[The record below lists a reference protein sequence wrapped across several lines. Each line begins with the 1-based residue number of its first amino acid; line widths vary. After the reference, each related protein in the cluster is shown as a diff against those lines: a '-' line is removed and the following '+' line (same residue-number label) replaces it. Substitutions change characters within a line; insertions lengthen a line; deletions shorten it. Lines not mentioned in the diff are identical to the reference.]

1 MSERFHLSTMR
12 LRDPAE
18 PGRTASTLELFFDLV
33 FVVAVSIAAVQLH
46 HALTENHIVDGVVS
60 YAFIFFAIWWAW
72 MNFTWFATSFG
83 TDDWFYR
90 VLTFVQMAGVLV
102 LAAGIEPAFVD
113 HEFTLVVFGY
123 VVMRVAM
130 VAQWLRAS
138 GSAGDRRRTT
148 RLYAAGIAV
157 VQILWLLWLL
167 VPSGAAATIGFV
179 VLVGAE
185 LAVPVIA
192 EKQGNTPWHPHHITE
207 RYGLFT
213 LILLGESLLASSNAI
228 IEALHNEQELAPLIS
243 IAILTFIATAAL
255 WWIYFWPPHHRAIGS
270 LADSL
275 RYGYVHYF
283 VFAAAGAFSAGIEV
297 EIDVLTH
304 HSELTET
311 QASFTVTIPIAV
323 FILGIWWIALRANA
337 DRVVNTVVP
346 VGALLVLLDPVI
358 PVPFAL
364 TAVFLVAIVVVLVL
378 RPPLTTAAD
387 PQV

>member
-83 TDDWFYR
+83 TDDWLYR

-337 DRVVNTVVP
+337 DRVVNTLVP
-346 VGALLVLLDPVI
+346 VGAVLVLLDPVI